1 MKGKNKEI
9 TISRGERYIF
19 PVSDFIVIYTE
30 KQHFV
35 PGDKQD
41 FSVLKTD
48 C

>member
-9 TISRGERYIF
+9 TISRGERFIF

-30 KQHFV
+30 NQHFV

-41 FSVLKTD
+41 FSVLETD
-48 C
+48 